1 MATNPPFEPVSR
13 RTISEQI
20 REQVLKRI
28 ESGDLPPGARVPSER
43 DLCTQFGVARTS
55 VREAMQGLAS
65 IGLIERRGN
74 RSYVAELVPGFR
86 VDNEDDERKR
96 NVRELFETRRVL
108 ELPIFELACRRADDE
123 DLARML
129 AIAAKFDEPLSLDEF
144 RQCDREFH
152 TTIAAACDNPLL
164 MELYGK
170 VLDALFQ
177 SEAFDSLLYA
187 SANKSEVEAIV
198 EHASSD
204 HATIIDAIMA
214 RNPAAV
220 LAASAAH
227 LDDVEA
233 RMLDKLV

>member
-1 MATNPPFEPVSR
+1 MAENTPFEPVSR

-28 ESGDLPPGARVPSER
+28 ETGDLQPGARVPSER
-43 DLCTQFGVARTS
+43 DLCAQFGVARTS

-65 IGLIERRGN
+65 MGVIERRGN
-74 RSYVAELVPGFR
+74 RSFVAELVPGFR
-86 VDNEDDERKR
+86 VDTEDDERKR

-123 DLARML
+123 DVQRIES
-129 AIAAKFDEPLSLDEF
+129 IAARFEEPLNLDEF
-144 RQCDREFH
+144 RRLDREFH
-152 TTIAAACDNPLL
+152 TTVASVCGNPLL

-187 SANKSEVEAIV
+187 SANKDEVEAIV

-204 HATIIDAIMA
+204 HRTIVDAIVS
-214 RNPAAV
+214 RNAAAV
-220 LAASAAH
+220 LKASATH